1 MPELTHVSGKNVGDI
16 RLYALS
22 TCIWCKKARA
32 LLDELKIEYS
42 YVYVD
47 LLEKE
52 ENAITKTEIIKF
64 NPKCSF
70 PTIVINN
77 ESCIAGFDE
86 QQIRELVK

>member
-32 LLDELKIEYS
+32 LLDELKIDYS
-42 YVYVD
+42 YIYVD

-52 ENAITKTEIIKF
+52 ENATTKTEIIKF
-64 NPKCSF
+64 NPRCSF

-86 QQIRELVK
+86 QKIRELVK

>member
-16 RLYALS
+16 KLYALS

-32 LLDELKIEYS
+32 LLDELKVDYS

-52 ENAITKTEIIKF
+52 DNDLTKTEIRKF
-64 NPKCSF
+64 NPRCSF
-70 PTIVINN
+70 PTIVVNN
-77 ESCIAGFDE
+77 DSCIAGFDE
-86 QQIRELVK
+86 QKIRELVR